1 MNFLG
6 GNSRTT
12 FKSCLVNVWGGK
24 ITDATE
30 GRVCVR
36 LCYVALGMSVTAE
49 ATGTCDFN
57 TVLNT
62 LHRQWVI

>member
-6 GNSRTT
+6 GNSHTT
-12 FKSCLVNVWGGK
+12 FKSCLGNVWGGK

-30 GRVCVR
+30 GRVCVN

-49 ATGTCDFN
+49 STGTWIHN
-57 TVLNT
+57 TDNE
-62 LHRQWVI
+62 